1 MVCLVNLRRAFYPLL
16 VLFVFV
22 LLASSCSQ
30 RFLIYKDGKAY
41 HFAGKREGLYKMLCE
56 SGDFKRVLENSST
69 IPQATKKELYVHNCV
84 TPTPDK
90 VQELYVAMSVEQRKD
105 LRESFKK
112 EGYAINYFPCG

>member
-1 MVCLVNLRRAFYPLL
+1 MRRLFFSLL
-16 VLFVFV
+16 VISAFI
-22 LLASSCSQ
+22 LLASACSQ

-56 SGDFKRVLENSST
+56 SGDFKRVLEYSIT
-69 IPQATKKELYVHNCV
+69 IPSATKSELYALNCV
-84 TPTPDK
+84 TPAPDR
-90 VQELYVAMSVEQRKD
+90 VQELYVAMSVAQRKD